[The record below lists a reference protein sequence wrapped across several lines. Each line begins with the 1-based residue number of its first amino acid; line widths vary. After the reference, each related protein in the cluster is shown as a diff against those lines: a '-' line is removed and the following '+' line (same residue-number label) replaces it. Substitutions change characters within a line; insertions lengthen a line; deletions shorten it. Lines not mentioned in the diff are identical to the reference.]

1 MEAAAQALEFT
12 EAARLRDELV
22 ALEKASAAKKV

>member
-1 MEAAAQALEFT
+1 LEFT